1 LRLLFDQNLSFKLT
15 RLLADVYPDSVHVRE
30 LGLVEA
36 DDLTIWRYAAE
47 HGLVIVSKDSDF
59 HGLSLLHGHPPK
71 TVWLR
76 VGNAPTPAIAK
87 LLRVHHAT
95 MRRFHE
101 DPDAALLA
109 LA

>member
-1 LRLLFDQNLSFKLT
+1 MLFDQNLSFNLV
-15 RLLADVYPDSVHVRE
+15 RLLADVYPDSVHVRD
-30 LGLVEA
+30 LRLVEA

-59 HGLSLLHGHPPK
+59 HQMSLLHGHAPK

-76 VGNAPTPAIAK
+76 VGNAPTSTIAA
-87 LLRVHHAT
+87 LLREHHAT
-95 MRRFHE
+95 MRRFHG